1 MSMGGLQIHTWSWPS
16 FAGGFCLQG
25 ANIEMLLGLCPTRCR
40 RAAGADGEP
49 PTGNGSK
56 RAVGDRHLKFSIE
69 RYPLFITNLRLY
81 DSYKE

>member
-1 MSMGGLQIHTWSWPS
+1 MGGLQFHPRSWSS

-25 ANIEMLLGLCPTRCR
+25 ANIEMILGFGSTRCR
-40 RAAGADGEP
+40 RAADADGKP
-49 PTGNGSK
+49 PMGSGSK
-56 RAVGDRHLKFSIE
+56 RAGGDRHLKFSIE